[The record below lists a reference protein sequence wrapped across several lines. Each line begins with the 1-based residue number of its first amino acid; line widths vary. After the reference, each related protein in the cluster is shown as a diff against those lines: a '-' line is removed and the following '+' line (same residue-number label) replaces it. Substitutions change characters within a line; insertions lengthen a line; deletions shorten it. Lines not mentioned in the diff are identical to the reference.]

1 MPEIVVFPD
10 AVDKVVDYLAAQLAA
25 RSNATP
31 VYSRVP
37 TTRPASFVRVI
48 RTGGV
53 RRNLVVDDAQITIEA
68 WAPSDEAAHDLAQ
81 LCRGILLAAP
91 GVATAVRDVQELG
104 GPGLQPDPDSET
116 PRYVFSHLVSLR
128 GTTA

>member
-10 AVDKVVDYLAAQLAA
+10 AVYEVGSYLASRLTA
-25 RSNATP
+25 RGDATP

-37 TTRPASFVRVI
+37 TTRPATFVRVI
-48 RTGGV
+48 RTGGP
-53 RRNLVVDDAQITIEA
+53 RRNLVVDDAQITVEA
-68 WAPSDEAAHDLAQ
+68 WAATDEAAHDLAQ

-104 GPGLQPDPDSET
+104 GPALQPDPDSET
-116 PRYVFSHLVSLR
+116 PRYVFSHVVSLR
-128 GTTA
+128 GSAA